1 MIDNQPIPRFQGLD
15 QVASF
20 GTERLSG
27 LTAFIVA
34 VNGSAFVNEE
44 TANLATA
51 SVGEWLSANMD
62 GSYVEEYRKKD
73 IGQGVSE
80 HVDGYH
86 PFWQINTGW
95 IDPDSGPEILLGH
108 QPNGTKLG
116 ANFLLRTY
124 DLEEQ
129 LPEGV
134 LRFACG
140 RDNGGDRRQP
150 TNYLTSMY
158 MQFSG
163 VDRMSIFDA
172 LRFAARTQPTPGN
185 THTGFVAEG
194 ETIVFRN
201 GAGCFP
207 KLVTHETNN
216 AYQKPDG
223 AAVEIDTFSRFISLG
238 RVEISVRP

>member
-20 GTERLSG
+20 GKERLSD

-34 VNGSAFVNEE
+34 VNGSAFPNEE
-44 TANLATA
+44 TANHATA

-95 IDPDSGPEILLGH
+95 IDPASGPEIVLGY
-108 QPNGTKLG
+108 QPDGTRLG
-116 ANFLLRTY
+116 ANFLLRAYNLT
-124 DLEEQ
+124 EQ

-140 RDNGGDRRQP
+140 RDNKGDRRHP

-163 VDRMSIFDA
+163 VDRMSVLDA
-172 LRFAARTQPTPGN
+172 LRFAARTQPTLGN

-201 GAGCFP
+201 GAGGFP

-223 AAVEIDTFSRFISLG
+223 TVVKIDTFSRFISLG
-238 RVEISVRP
+238 RVELPTKG